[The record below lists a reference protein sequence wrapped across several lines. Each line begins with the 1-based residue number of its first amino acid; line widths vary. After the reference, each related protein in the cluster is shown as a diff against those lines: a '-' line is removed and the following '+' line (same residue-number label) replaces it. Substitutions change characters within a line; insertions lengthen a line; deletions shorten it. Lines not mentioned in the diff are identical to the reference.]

1 LNWNW
6 DHIRYFLALAE
17 HGTLSKAA
25 KSLSVSHSTVLRRIK
40 TFEEQLQ
47 SQLFEHTTAGYFLTT
62 AGETLHAEACK
73 MQGTLNAL
81 SREISGADNQ
91 IEGEVVITTTDTLAR
106 YVLPKL
112 LAKLSHKY
120 GGIRFSLYMANQLSD
135 ISNRE
140 ADIAIRTCKQPPDNL
155 IGRKVGELKFIVVAS
170 RSYVR
175 NHNLAEFPTDL
186 ANQRF
191 IVLNESYS
199 SVPIYQWFDKCIDN
213 QGKLTKV
220 NNFLC
225 AAALAREGMGI
236 CVLPSYMLAK
246 EPTLVELPTKE
257 SISSNDLWVLSHP
270 DLRDNGKVR
279 AIRQFL
285 YDELPPLLANK

>member
-6 DHIRYFLALAE
+6 DHLRYFLALAE
-17 HGTLSKAA
+17 HGTLSAAA
-25 KSLSVSHSTVLRRIK
+25 KSLDVSHSTVLRRIK
-40 TFEEQLQ
+40 AFEEQLQ
-47 SQLFEHTTAGYFLTT
+47 SQFFDHTTSGYHLTT
-62 AGETLHAEACK
+62 AGKILHAEAKK
-73 MQGTLNAL
+73 MQGTLSAL
-81 SREISGADNQ
+81 SREISGTDNQ
-91 IEGEVVITTTDTLAR
+91 LEGEVVITTTDTLAR

-112 LAKLSHKY
+112 MAKLSRRY
-120 GGIRFSLYMANQLSD
+120 EGIRFSLYMANQLSD

-155 IGRKVGELKFIVVAS
+155 IGRKVGELKFILVAS
-170 RSYVR
+170 RSYIKK
-175 NHNLAEFPTDL
+175 HKLTQFPKELAS
-186 ANQRF
+186 QSF

-199 SVPIYQWFDKCIDN
+199 SVPIYQWFNKCIN
-213 QGKLTKV
+213 GQGKSTKV

-246 EPTLVELPTKE
+246 EPTLVKLPIKQRLTR
-257 SISSNDLWVLSHP
+257 NDLWVLSHP

-279 AIRQFL
+279 VIRQFL
-285 YDELPPLLANK
+285 YDELPPLLAD